1 MRTPHVECNDSQGE
15 ELLMINTFRLL
26 KMIRLSRYEEGEGGE
41 DLRVC
46 GYYRSDYI
54 GLQLNG
60 TAVLT
65 TVAFGLIAALAVLY
79 DIEGFLDIIGDLD
92 LTAVITLAVVVYAFL
107 MAAYLIITYAIAS
120 LRHRRARKSVR
131 GYERELKELKLLGRR
146 TSSIRPARRSR
157 RRD

>member
-1 MRTPHVECNDSQGE
+1 
-15 ELLMINTFRLL
+15 MINTFRLL

-54 GLQLNG
+54 GLQLIG

-107 MAAYLIITYAIAS
+107 MAAYLIITYAI
-120 LRHRRARKSVR
+120 R